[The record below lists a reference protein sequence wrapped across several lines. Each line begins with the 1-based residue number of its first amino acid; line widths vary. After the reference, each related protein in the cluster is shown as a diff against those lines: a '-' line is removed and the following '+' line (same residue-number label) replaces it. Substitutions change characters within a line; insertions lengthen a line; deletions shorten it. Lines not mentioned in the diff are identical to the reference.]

1 MGLFCATAWMIKGGS
16 SGGGATITD
25 GKPSFTDYTKV
36 SYDYSDATLT
46 ISNNNSSFILEW
58 KENSS
63 GFEKYATLDLYIMY
77 KNGGWEHTSS
87 LGQIPANPGKKHTLN
102 ISEKVTGNSDLK
114 NDLTKASEVYAYLKS
129 EKDKKYFDHISFKVI
144 KK

>member
-25 GKPSFTDYTKV
+25 GKPSFKDYTKV

-46 ISNNNSSFILEW
+46 ISNNNSSFILKWTE
-58 KENSS
+58 KSS
-63 GFEKYATLDLYIMY
+63 GFEKDSTLDLYIMY

-87 LGQIPANPGKKHTLN
+87 LGQIPANPGKTHTLN

-114 NDLTKASEVYAYLKS
+114 NNLTKESIVYAYLKS
-129 EKDKKYFDHISFKVI
+129 EKDKKYFEYINFKV